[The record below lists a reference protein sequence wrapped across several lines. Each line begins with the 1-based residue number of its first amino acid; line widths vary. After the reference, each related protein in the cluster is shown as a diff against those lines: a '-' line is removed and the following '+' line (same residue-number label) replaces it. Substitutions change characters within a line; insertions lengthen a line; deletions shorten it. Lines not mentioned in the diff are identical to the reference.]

1 MAAVKFAKAFHRHT
15 ICPDAT
21 VPGATVRE
29 VLDAYLALYPSARG
43 YALDEHGA
51 VRKHVTVFV
60 DGEQVA
66 DRTGLLAMRNAL
78 RKLAQGRDERFWRP
92 AAIWDELIKTG
103 RRFEDLNGP

>member
-1 MAAVKFAKAFHRHT
+1 MAAAKFANAFHRHT

-66 DRTGLLAMRNAL
+66 DRTGLADPVSDQATIHLVQAL
-78 RKLAQGRDERFWRP
+78 SG
-92 AAIWDELIKTG
+92 G
-103 RRFEDLNGP
+103 

>member
-15 ICPDAT
+15 TCPDA
-21 VPGATVRE
+21 VMPGATVRE
-29 VLDAYLALYPSARG
+29 VLDGYFTEHPTARG

-66 DRTGLLAMRNAL
+66 DRIGLADPVNDGSTVHLVQAL
-78 RKLAQGRDERFWRP
+78 SG
-92 AAIWDELIKTG
+92 G
-103 RRFEDLNGP
+103 

>member
-29 VLDAYLALYPSARG
+29 VLDAYFALYPSARG

-66 DRTGLLAMRNAL
+66 DRTGLADPVSDQATIHLVQAL
-78 RKLAQGRDERFWRP
+78 SG
-92 AAIWDELIKTG
+92 G
-103 RRFEDLNGP
+103 